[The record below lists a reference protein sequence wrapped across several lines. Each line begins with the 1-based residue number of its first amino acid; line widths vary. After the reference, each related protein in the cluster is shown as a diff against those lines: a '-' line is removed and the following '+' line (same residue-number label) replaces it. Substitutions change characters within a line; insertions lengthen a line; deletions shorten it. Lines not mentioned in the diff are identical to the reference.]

1 MKNKMEK
8 MRKKLN
14 ELYIREGLTDRVI
27 KLSEQIDI
35 LVIKKQKELIG
46 GIKC

>member
-35 LVIKKQKELIG
+35 LVIKKQKELMG
-46 GIKC
+46 GLKW